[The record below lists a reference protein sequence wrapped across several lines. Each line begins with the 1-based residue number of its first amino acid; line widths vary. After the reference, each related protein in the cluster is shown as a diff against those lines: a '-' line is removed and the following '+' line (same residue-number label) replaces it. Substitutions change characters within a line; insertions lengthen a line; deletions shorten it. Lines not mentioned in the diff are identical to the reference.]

1 MPGLIQR
8 VPVGLL
14 DFLGLKATGQNP
26 VVMPDELQTVVDI
39 SQLYAA
45 ARWEQFQASTNTVNL
60 IGFWGAATLT
70 VPSGEMWLVDSLM
83 YTSGTLLAG
92 TTYRL
97 RPGLIGVQSGSQPIK
112 VGELSQSWT
121 AGERPFM
128 GWGNFIARGGD
139 QIGLVVDSLTLGTAL
154 PFDIRIRFLR
164 LTV

>member
-8 VPVGLL
+8 VPTGLL
-14 DFLGLKATGQNP
+14 DLLGLKSTGQNP
-26 VVMPDELQTVVDI
+26 VVMPDTLQTVLELRD
-39 SQLYAA
+39 LYAA
-45 ARWEQFQASTNTVNL
+45 QRWEQFQATTNTVNL

-70 VPSGEMWLVDSLM
+70 VPAGELWLVDSLA

-97 RPGLIGVQSGSQPIK
+97 RPGLLGVQSGSQPIK

-121 AGERPFM
+121 AGERPFF

-139 QIGLVVDSLTLGTAL
+139 QIGLVVDSLTLGTGL

-164 LTV
+164 LSV